1 MPSLEE
7 RIKQGERIRAGILK
21 YYREGLTP
29 KQIRKAL
36 GISEPQYAYHSKLLR
51 AEGKIK
57 MSNKKVDVP
66 KSMFFVRLGSV
77 SEVFDNTDDDV
88 RRWAVNQS
96 NNYDSVAEF
105 LRECLLEQYY
115 NEHE

>member
-7 RIKQGERIRAGILK
+7 RVKQGEKIRSGIEQ
-21 YYREGLTP
+21 YYRQGFTP

-36 GISEPQYAYHSKLLR
+36 GISGPQYAYHSKLLR

-57 MSNKKVDVP
+57 TGNTKVDAP

-77 SEVFDNTDDDV
+77 SEVFDNTDADV
-88 RRWAVNQS
+88 RQWAVTQS
-96 NNYDSVAEF
+96 NKYDSVAEF

>member
-1 MPSLEE
+1 MPTFEE
-7 RIKQGERIRAGILK
+7 RIEQGHKIRAGIEQ
-21 YYREGLTP
+21 YYKQGFTP
-29 KQIRKAL
+29 RQIRIAMN
-36 GISEPQYAYHSKLLR
+36 ISVSQYSYHSKLLR

-57 MSNKKVDVP
+57 MGNKMISNP

-77 SEVFDNTDDDV
+77 SEVFENTDMDV
-88 RRWAVNQS
+88 RGWAVDQA
-96 NNYDSVAEF
+96 NNYESVAEF